1 VSDRAAA
8 APPGPA
14 LRRPLGAA
22 VRDLPAWPLY
32 LMFAGFPLFWVV
44 GLGTFVPIL
53 TALVMG
59 PLLALRR
66 GIRVPPSFGWWA
78 LFLAWAAVAALQLD
92 GVPRLVGYGVR
103 MSNYVGATVLFLYV
117 HNIGRRRLSQHRGL
131 VLLAGFFVVVVVGGW
146 LGVLAP
152 TARLSTPLAALLPDR
167 IAANAYVD
175 ALVRPG
181 FAEVQHPYGS
191 PTVFYRPSAPFPYTN
206 GWGCNAALL
215 VPCVLAALAS
225 ARARVRIGRRLPR
238 PLRGRWMPA
247 ALSGLLVAAAV
258 PALATLNRGLYLA
271 IGVAVGYAAV
281 RLAVRGRLATL
292 AAVGAC
298 AGAGLGVAVLSGA
311 AAALQ
316 SRLAY
321 SQSSNDRLSVYAEAL
336 QGTLASPLLGNG
348 APRPSATLDVSV
360 GTQGQI
366 WNVMYSYGFPGL
378 IFFLGWFAALV
389 WTTRRWR
396 TTSDLWLHVCLVVA
410 AVTIAY
416 YGYDGMQLSVLM
428 AAAGLATREV
438 RRT

>member
-1 VSDRAAA
+1 
-8 APPGPA
+8 
-14 LRRPLGAA
+14 
-22 VRDLPAWPLY
+22 
-32 LMFAGFPLFWVV
+32 
-44 GLGTFVPIL
+44 
-53 TALVMG
+53 
-59 PLLALRR
+59 
-66 GIRVPPSFGWWA
+66 
-78 LFLAWAAVAALQLD
+78 
-92 GVPRLVGYGVR
+92 
-103 MSNYVGATVLFLYV
+103 MSNYVGATVLFVYV
-117 HNIGRRRLSQHRGL
+117 HNIGRRRLPLHRGL
-131 VLLAGFFVVVVVGGW
+131 ALLAAFVAVVVAGGW

-152 TARLSTPLAALLPDR
+152 TGRLSTPLATLLPER

-175 ALVRPG
+175 ALVRPA

-215 VPCVLAALAS
+215 VPCVLAALA
-225 ARARVRIGRRLPR
+225 AA
-238 PLRGRWMPA
+238 RGRVAVRPRRA
-247 ALSGLLVAAAV
+247 ARRRSSRAGRGGRTAGGRWLPWALVGLLVAALG

-271 IGVAVGYAAV
+271 IAVGIGYAAV

-292 AAVGAC
+292 AAVGVC
-298 AGAGLGVAVLSGA
+298 AGAGLAVGVLSGA
-311 AAALQ
+311 ATALQ
-316 SRLAY
+316 ARLQY
-321 SQSSNDRLSVYAEAL
+321 SQSSTDRLSVYAEAL

-378 IFFLGWFAALV
+378 IFFVGWFGWLV

-396 TTSDLWLHVCLVVA
+396 TTADLWLHVCLVVA
-410 AVTIAY
+410 AMTIAY

-438 RRT
+438 RAR